1 MKYPLQTDNFTLLDR
16 IKAGLFILNK
26 KHRLTSGPKVLELE
40 KTWSEIAGKNIQCL
54 ATSSGSTANHLLVE
68 TFLQS
73 HGYEPN
79 NVTVFV
85 PSTTW
90 SSSVSPW
97 IMRGCEI
104 VFIDINLDDFS
115 FNYDSLEEEL
125 YSRKNNNKIKVIWP
139 TALIGFIPNVN
150 KLKVLKEKYNTYLF
164 ADLCETTLGEYENQ
178 NILTCFDMCTTSF
191 FWAHEIC
198 GIELGMLFIDQKFG
212 QIQNIYDSAKM
223 IRSHGLTRALPKN
236 SENRNSIELEYAHID
251 PEFLFSKIGTNYRT
265 TDLNAMFCLLDSKR
279 IKKYK
284 NLRKKLWKYF
294 LDNIPNDYR
303 KLNKDII
310 PFCLPLISTEKNIN
324 KVKQKLN
331 SNGWETRPII
341 CYLPINPA
349 FKKYS
354 NQKEYP
360 NSKFL
365 HENGFYI
372 GLNKD
377 LSFKD
382 IDKLISLL

>member
-125 YSRKNNNKIKVIWP
+125 DSRKNNNKIKVIWP
-139 TALIGFIPNVN
+139 TALIGFIPNIN

-178 NILTCFDMCTTSF
+178 NILSCFDMCTTSF

-212 QIQNIYDSAKM
+212 EIQNIYDSAKM

-236 SENRNSIELEYAHID
+236 SENRNSIELEYSHID

-284 NLRKKLWKYF
+284 NLRKKLWQYF
-294 LDNIPNDYR
+294 LDNIPHDYR
-303 KLNKDII
+303 KLNKNII

-354 NQKEYP
+354 NKKEYP

-377 LSFKD
+377 LSPKD

>member
-331 SNGWETRPII
+331 SN
-341 CYLPINPA
+341 
-349 FKKYS
+349 
-354 NQKEYP
+354 
-360 NSKFL
+360 
-365 HENGFYI
+365 
-372 GLNKD
+372 
-377 LSFKD
+377 
-382 IDKLISLL
+382 